1 MSTTVLA
8 KPKLVS
14 HRVSRVVERNGL
26 LAILSLAHS
35 RCSDLCARFSL
46 TQQLAKCSYQ
56 CRAARRRGTRAVPRH
71 SRSRVRF
78 IGGLGHGDRRGGGN
92 VL

>member
-26 LAILSLAHS
+26 LLFVS
-35 RCSDLCARFSL
+35 C
-46 TQQLAKCSYQ
+46 
-56 CRAARRRGTRAVPRH
+56 
-71 SRSRVRF
+71 
-78 IGGLGHGDRRGGGN
+78 
-92 VL
+92 